1 MKKLFLFLILSFFSA
16 QGLAGGCPDGSEP
29 VKSIS
34 DDGTYFVYT
43 CGGQSSSSSSTG
55 KVKVSKHHHGGTCER
70 ISRQKVISVVAKALT
85 SGNSWFSNHQQACK
99 HNIDLFE
106 LDNEKILKISTRLGD
121 GLHGPEWSD
130 IREGNRRRFEFY
142 VQRDVLIGTKFSL
155 EYSVRVNAGPSFS
168 ASGAPWF
175 FITQLHGG
183 VINTGPVMTVNL
195 DKETGMKAFGHVIQ
209 YARDWG
215 NLPHYKMLYNNG
227 TVTKKLVEGKPGKW
241 VKIKIEFKPTRK
253 TDGFRRL
260 WVNDEL
266 VVNETN
272 VQTVGVSSRKFSL
285 KMGIYQGTLNTSQ
298 ILRDT
303 TQSIEFKNISFR
315 RI

>member
-1 MKKLFLFLILSFFSA
+1 MSKKEFFIPLCLLVLLVLVPRAFANSCPTGQVA
-16 QGLAGGCPDGSEP
+16 HDRTGDCVAVQGTAL
-29 VKSIS
+29 
-34 DDGTYFVYT
+34 
-43 CGGQSSSSSSTG
+43 TG
-55 KVKVSKHHHGGTCER
+55 KVKVSRHHHGGTCER

-85 SGNSWFSNHQQACK
+85 RGKSWFSNYQQACK
-99 HNIDLFE
+99 HNIE
-106 LDNEKILKISTRLGD
+106 LVEADNEKILKISTRLGD
-121 GLHGPEWSD
+121 GIHGPGWSD
-130 IREGNRRRFEFY
+130 IRAGNRRRFEFY
-142 VQRDVLIGTKFSL
+142 VQQEVITGTKFSL
-155 EYSVRVNAGPSFS
+155 EYSVRVMSGPIFS

-183 VINTGPVMTVNL
+183 GNTGPVMTVSL
-195 DKETGMKAFGHVIQ
+195 DKEKGMKAFGNVIQ

-215 NLPHYKMLYNNG
+215 TLPHYKMLYNNG
-227 TVTKKLVEGKPGKW
+227 TVTKELVPGLPGRW

-266 VVNETN
+266 VVDENN
-272 VQTVGVSSRKFSL
+272 IQTVTDSVRSRKFTL
-285 KMGIYQGTLNTSQ
+285 RMGIYQGTFNTSQ

-303 TQSIEFKNISFR
+303 TQSVEFKNISFK